1 MVGSER
7 TRRLGNFFCC
17 RGNARPGAPEAV
29 RRPKQASW
37 GDERQ
42 SFQPPSAE
50 TSSSDL
56 MISPPESRGGY
67 KAEHSDSQ
75 IQRPSRKSDQ
85 NRRSRQVRTESKSV
99 SGEDLSRGNGASSET
114 NSNGGAQNQVVTQ
127 MQKDARMA
135 LYPQLGEEDL
145 QDLLRLHE
153 QFKGPLLGPQRSSE
167 RGKKTLVLDLDET
180 LVHSSFQPVALAA
193 FVIPVEIES
202 LIYEIY
208 VAKRPGVDEFLNFC
222 AELYEV
228 VIFTAS
234 VGKYA
239 GPLLDK
245 IDPEGRCPWRLY
257 RDACLLW
264 QGNYIKDLSKLG
276 RDLKDVL
283 IVDNSPASSILQP
296 DNAIPIRSWF
306 DDQSDR
312 ELYELMPILR
322 ALSRVDDIQA
332 VMRRTA
338 TCESIESDDGDN
350 FM

>member
-1 MVGSER
+1 MAGSER

-17 RGNARPGAPEAV
+17 RGNTRSGAPEAAV
-29 RRPKQASW
+29 RHPKPP
-37 GDERQ
+37 
-42 SFQPPSAE
+42 QPWDNECSYSPTE

-56 MISPPESRGGY
+56 LISPAQGRNQRSGDKAGAESS
-67 KAEHSDSQ
+67 AANHQ
-75 IQRPSRKSDQ
+75 RKSHQ
-85 NRRSRQVRTESKSV
+85 RNRSKQRSDEDYRDDEISQSDTTGGDAGSQLVAQVQR
-99 SGEDLSRGNGASSET
+99 
-114 NSNGGAQNQVVTQ
+114 
-127 MQKDARMA
+127 DARLG
-135 LYPQLGEEDL
+135 LYPEIAEEDL
-145 QDLLRLHE
+145 QDLLRLHQ
-153 QFKGPLLGPQRSSE
+153 QFKGPLLGPQRPSE

-202 LIYEIY
+202 LTYEIY
-208 VAKRPGVDEFLNFC
+208 VAKRPGVDEFLSFC
-222 AELYEV
+222 TDLYEV

-245 IDPEGRCPWRLY
+245 IDPARRCPWRLY

-306 DDQSDR
+306 DDPSDR

-338 TCESIESDDGDN
+338 TCESIDDSDE
-350 FM
+350 

>member
-7 TRRLGNFFCC
+7 TRRLGHFFCC
-17 RGNARPGAPEAV
+17 RGTNRPGSPEAV
-29 RRPKQASW
+29 RPSKRPSW
-37 GDERQ
+37 DNGRR
-42 SFQPPSAE
+42 SFQPSD

-56 MISPPESRGGY
+56 MLQDPHGERGMQDYHQRIRKSENRKSNRTSYTKQQESRGDEG
-67 KAEHSDSQ
+67 
-75 IQRPSRKSDQ
+75 
-85 NRRSRQVRTESKSV
+85 
-99 SGEDLSRGNGASSET
+99 GASR
-114 NSNGGAQNQVVTQ
+114 NSDARDAGSQLVTQ
-127 MQKDARMA
+127 IPRESRFL
-135 LYPQLGEEDL
+135 LYPQLPEEDL

-153 QFKGPLLGPQRSSE
+153 QFKGPLLGPQRPAE

-222 AELYEV
+222 TELYEV

-245 IDPEGRCPWRLY
+245 IDPERRCPWRLY

-338 TCESIESDDGDN
+338 ACESTESEETDN

>member
-7 TRRLGNFFCC
+7 SRRLGTFFCC
-17 RGNARPGAPEAV
+17 RGNARPGAPDPV
-29 RRPKQASW
+29 REPKCTLSHK
-37 GDERQ
+37 RQ
-42 SFQPPSAE
+42 SYQPPSE
-50 TSSSDL
+50 TSSSDIL
-56 MISPPESRGGY
+56 ISPANARGDD
-67 KAEHSDSQ
+67 HSGSGGGEAYGGRTDSQ
-75 IQRPSRKSDQ
+75 QRNHRSKGEQRKS
-85 NRRSRQVRTESKSV
+85 RQMRTESRSG
-99 SGEDLSRGNGASSET
+99 SGEDLGRM
-114 NSNGGAQNQVVTQ
+114 GGDAHDQVVTQ
-127 MQKDARMA
+127 AQQDSRLA

-153 QFKGPLLGPQRSSE
+153 EFKGPLLGPQRPPE
-167 RGKKTLVLDLDET
+167 VGKKTLVLDLDET

-202 LIYEIY
+202 LVYEIY

-222 AELYEV
+222 TELYEV

-245 IDPEGRCPWRLY
+245 IDPERRCPWRLY
-257 RDACLLW
+257 RDSCLLW

-338 TCESIESDDGDN
+338 TCESIDSEEGDN
-350 FM
+350 Y

>member
-1 MVGSER
+1 MAGSER

-17 RGNARPGAPEAV
+17 RGNTRPGSPDPV
-29 RRPKQASW
+29 RQPKQSTW
-37 GDERQ
+37 DNDRH
-42 SFQPPSAE
+42 SFNPSD
-50 TSSSDL
+50 TSDSDL
-56 MISPPESRGGY
+56 LINQDAS
-67 KAEHSDSQ
+67 
-75 IQRPSRKSDQ
+75 RPSRNVGGGRSHRQSQNTNRKS
-85 NRRSRQVRTESKSV
+85 RERHRYKSRDSAS
-99 SGEDLSRGNGASSET
+99 LRGNDEDITHSDTSNDHSEA
-114 NSNGGAQNQVVTQ
+114 GGHKLVTQ
-127 MQKDARMA
+127 VPKDTRLA
-135 LYPQLGEEDL
+135 LFPQLAEEDL

-153 QFKGPLLGPQRSSE
+153 QFKGPLLGPQRPSE

-202 LIYEIY
+202 LTYEIY
-208 VAKRPGVDEFLNFC
+208 VAKRPGVDEFLSFC
-222 AELYEV
+222 TELYEV

-245 IDPEGRCPWRLY
+245 IDPEKRCPWRLY

-338 TCESIESDDGDN
+338 TCESLDSDEGGLV
-350 FM
+350 